1 MNETGNSQTS
11 SLKALSQNERTGPQH
26 LIFLISK
33 NISRKK
39 NILRKWKGGSHRC
52 AGMWPC
58 DSTCLV
64 NIKNDMIMRIEK
76 YVCHSDQAVEEL
88 LDEGGAK

>member
-33 NISRKK
+33 KYFTEKK
-39 NILRKWKGGSHRC
+39 IFCGNGKEGHTGAPACGH
-52 AGMWPC
+52 A
-58 DSTCLV
+58 TALV
-64 NIKNDMIMRIEK
+64 
-76 YVCHSDQAVEEL
+76 L
-88 LDEGGAK
+88 